1 MDKLEVMEK
10 HSRIVTYSAIGE
22 VYYLKKKG
30 VRRVSI
36 VLKPFKGVVVTMP
49 YSVRFDDAERFVLQ
63 KTEWIAMAK
72 AKMASL
78 ETRRTVFTESTL
90 YKTKKRTLTFVR
102 HAAEKSA
109 VSCRIL
115 QDEIRISIPEGV
127 STEHPTVQDL
137 TVKAIERAWT
147 LEAKELL
154 PQRVLQLASRC
165 GFMFGNVAVKKIKS
179 RWGSC
184 SFQNN
189 INLSVYL
196 MQLPDSLI
204 DYVILHELCHT
215 VEKNHGPKFWA
226 LLDRHTDAK
235 AKLLA
240 KEMKKYSTRYF

>member
-1 MDKLEVMEK
+1 ME
-10 HSRIVTYSAIGE
+10 SRSKTVVYPAIGE
-22 VYYLKKKG
+22 VFYVRKKG

-49 YSVRFDDAERFVLQ
+49 FNIKLDDAERFVLQ
-63 KTEWIAMAK
+63 KTEWIEMAK
-72 AKMASL
+72 AKMANL
-78 ETRRTVFTESTL
+78 ETRKTVFNESTSFR
-90 YKTKKRTLTFVR
+90 TKKRILTFAR
-102 HAAEKSA
+102 HSSENSV

-115 QDEIRISIPEGV
+115 QNEIRISVPEGV
-127 STEHPTVQDL
+127 ETEHATVQEL

-147 LEAKELL
+147 MEAKELL
-154 PQRVLQLASRC
+154 PLRVFQLASEC
-165 GFMFGNVAVKKIKS
+165 GFKFGNVAVKKIKS

-184 SFQNN
+184 SYQNN

-196 MQLPDSLI
+196 MQLPDYLI

-226 LLDRHTDAK
+226 LLDKHTSEK

>member
-1 MDKLEVMEK
+1 MDKLKVMEK
-10 HSRIVTYSAIGE
+10 HSKTVAYSNIGE
-22 VYYLKKKG
+22 VCYIKKKG

-49 YSVRFDDAERFVLQ
+49 YSVKFDDAERFVLQ
-63 KTEWIAMAK
+63 KAEWIEMAK
-72 AKMASL
+72 AKMANL
-78 ETRRTVFTESTL
+78 ETRKTIFTESTCF
-90 YKTKKRTLTFVR
+90 KTKKRNLTFIR
-102 HAAEKSA
+102 HAADKGV

-115 QDEIRISIPEGV
+115 QDEIRISVPEGV
-127 STEHPTVQDL
+127 ETEHPTVQDV

-154 PQRVLQLASRC
+154 PVRVAQLASGC
-165 GFMFGNVAVKKIKS
+165 GFTFGNVAVKKIKS

-184 SFQNN
+184 SHQNN

-196 MQLPDSLI
+196 MQLPDYLV

-226 LLDRHTDAK
+226 LLDKHTGAK

-240 KEMKKYSTRYF
+240 KEMKRYSTRYF